1 VTLRVVAIDGPAGT
15 GKSTTARRVASVL
28 GWPYVDSGAFYRA
41 AALMALRA
49 GLDLELSE
57 DRDILRRALADSRI
71 EQEMEKGGLRTSV
84 DGEDVSDAIRSSA
97 VTAIVPRV
105 ADDPGLR
112 DVVNKALRAR
122 VGEGPAIVDGRDIG
136 TIVFPEA
143 FLKLY
148 LDASIGIRAQRRARE
163 VEPAERAADDAVL
176 ASYAESIAERDRAD
190 RARPRGALT
199 AAPDAVHIDT
209 SALDLDTQ
217 IARVL
222 RLIQARIQH
231 ADT

>member
-1 VTLRVVAIDGPAGT
+1 VRPRVVAIDGPAGT

-71 EQEMEKGGLRTSV
+71 EQEMEKGRLRTSV

-176 ASYAESIAERDRAD
+176 ARYAESIAERDRAD